1 MIKKL
6 SGNLSYWNL
15 VLATNLHKK
24 VHIMS
29 FLVPTLYMGCR
40 PGGIISKLVGTK
52 NSNSIWDFLVKII
65 IDFLLNFLKMIETN
79 PYCPYIFR
87 RACIKK
93 F

>member
-1 MIKKL
+1 MYRAEVQSKYFNDQKV

-40 PGGIISKLVGTK
+40 PGGIISQLVGTK
-52 NSNSIWDFLVKII
+52 NSEFNLGF
-65 IDFLLNFLKMIETN
+65 FG
-79 PYCPYIFR
+79 
-87 RACIKK
+87 
-93 F
+93 